1 MRYYPAPGR
10 TVRDPRTRALVGA
23 DGIEVGPHDFDLA
36 RQVAWGDLVPEPPE
50 PAATEDPA
58 PQDPAPGI
66 GAAATVVAV
75 GAGATSVALGAAATS
90 AASETA

>member
-50 PAATEDPA
+50 AAAPEEPA
-58 PQDPAPGI
+58 PAI
-66 GAAATVVAV
+66 GAVATVAPV
-75 GAGATSVALGAAATS
+75 GATATSVTLGAASTS